1 MAKKGPTVM
10 LWRRSLIVLLV
21 ILIAGFGS
29 VTARLLY
36 LQTYMAPELQ
46 KRAVNQQLADTTISA
61 KRGSIYDRNGKVL
74 AQSATVW
81 KIVIAPIYLETDE
94 ERHIVADGL
103 AEILELDA
111 DDIYKKTLKKSYYIE
126 VKRQVE
132 TETRD
137 KILKFAEKIKKENDI
152 SSQAIDTIEDFKRS
166 YPLNDFAGNILGFV
180 GSDSQGLE
188 GIEAQYDEYL
198 TGRPGRLI
206 TAQNAVGTEMPFQY
220 QQKIEAQDGYNLT
233 LTIDET
239 IQRIMEKYVKQA
251 IVENKVANR
260 GCAVMVD
267 VKTGAVLGMAVEGS
281 FDPNKPFEIFDE
293 ETRKKIESLPE
304 DQQDEATNEALT
316 KQWRNKAVADTYVPG
331 SVFKPIT
338 TAAVLSE
345 KLVDDST
352 RFECTG
358 SIVPYEGEKSIDCH
372 VGPPGHGSQTLLEAL
387 MNSCNPAYV
396 QMGFMLGAENF
407 YQYYTAFGFS
417 EKTGIDLPGES
428 EDIFFDQEGIEGKMY
443 DIDVAVAAFGQN
455 FQITPLQMVMALAA
469 IGNDGKLMQPYVV
482 SQITDSDGN
491 VVKSTEPTV
500 KRQVISEEI
509 ADQICGMLQENA
521 VSGGAKNG
529 YVAGYR
535 IGGKT
540 GTSETHRDSND
551 DGNDDYIASFAGIA
565 PSDNPEV
572 ALICYFDTP
581 TGDSYYGTAVAGPCF
596 RNIMSEVLPYLGIE
610 KKYNENE
617 LSNLSTQTSSYV
629 GMSVQEASSAIS
641 DAELVPIIKG
651 DGETVISQS
660 PDPYSQIPKDG
671 TVVLYTDNSA
681 ENDTV
686 TVPDFTGMTMAQAST
701 LAADSGLN
709 ITISGTFSSD
719 ASVSAAKQDVQEG
732 KVVAR
737 GTVVTVTF
745 EQKDNIM

>member
-10 LWRRSLIVLLV
+10 LWRRSLIILLV

-29 VTARLLY
+29 VVARLLY

-81 KIVIAPIYLETDE
+81 KIVIAPVYLETDE

-103 AEILELDA
+103 AKILELDA
-111 DDIYKKTLKKSYYIE
+111 EELYKKTLKKSYYVEI
-126 VKRQVE
+126 KRQVE
-132 TETRD
+132 TEVREKVLD
-137 KILKFAEKIKKENDI
+137 FAKDIKENYGI
-152 SSQAIDTIEDFKRS
+152 TQAIDTVEDFKRS

-188 GIEAQYDEYL
+188 GLEAQYDEYL
-198 TGRPGRLI
+198 TGTPGRII
-206 TAQNAVGTEMPFQY
+206 TAQNAIGTNMPYQY
-220 QQKIEAQDGYNLT
+220 QQKVEAKDGYDLT

-239 IQRIMEKYVKQA
+239 VQRIMEKYVKQA

-260 GCAVMVD
+260 GCAIMVE
-267 VKTGAVLGMAVEGS
+267 VKTGAILGMAVENS
-281 FDPNKPFEIFDE
+281 FDPNNPFEIADE
-293 ETRKKIESLPE
+293 ETKKKIEKLPE
-304 DQQDEATNEALT
+304 DEQDEATNEALT
-316 KQWRNKAVADTYVPG
+316 LQWRNKAVADTYVPG

-338 TAAVLSE
+338 TSAVLSE
-345 KLVDDST
+345 KLVDDDT
-352 RFECTG
+352 RFNCTG
-358 SIVPYEGEKSIDCH
+358 SIVPYEGADPISCH
-372 VGPPGHGSQTLLEAL
+372 IGGSGHGIQTLTQAL

-407 YQYYTAFGFS
+407 YQYYVAFGFS

-455 FQITPLQMVMALAA
+455 FQITPIQMIMALSA
-469 IGNDGKLMQPYVV
+469 IANDGKLMQPYVV

-491 VVKSTEPTV
+491 VVKSTEPNV
-500 KRQVISEEI
+500 KRQVISEDV
-509 ADQICGMLQENA
+509 ARQVCDMLEQNA

-540 GTSETHRDSND
+540 GTSETHRDNNG
-551 DGNDDYIASFAGIA
+551 DGTYDYIASFAGIA
-565 PSDNPEV
+565 PCDDPEV
-572 ALICYFDTP
+572 ALLCYFDTP
-581 TGDSYYGTAVAGPCF
+581 LGDSYYGTAVAGPCF

-610 KKYNENE
+610 RKYNESE
-617 LSNLSTQTSSYV
+617 LENLSTQISSYI
-629 GMSVQEASSAIS
+629 GMATDEASSAIS
-641 DAELVPIIKG
+641 SSELKAVVKG
-651 DGETVISQS
+651 DGEKVISQS
-660 PDPYSQIPKDG
+660 PDPYAQVPKGG
-671 TVVLYTDNSA
+671 TVILYTDNSA
-681 ENDTV
+681 ESDTV
-686 TVPDFTGMTMAQAST
+686 TVPDFKGLSMSQAST

-709 ITISGTFSSD
+709 LTISGTFSSD
-719 ASVSAAKQDVQEG
+719 ESVTAELQSIESG

-737 GTVVTVTF
+737 GTVITVTF
-745 EQKDNIM
+745 EQKSNIM